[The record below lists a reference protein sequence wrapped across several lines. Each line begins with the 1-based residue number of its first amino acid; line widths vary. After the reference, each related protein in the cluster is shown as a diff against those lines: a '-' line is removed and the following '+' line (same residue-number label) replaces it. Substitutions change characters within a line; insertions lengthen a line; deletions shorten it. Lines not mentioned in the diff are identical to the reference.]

1 MQEQWKTEVVRFVNE
16 WGKGFWDA
24 NANEYMKA
32 NETSGLQESMHEEVN
47 ESMNEGMNQEMNQ
60 QDNEWMNEWM
70 NQSIDR
76 SIIQFKSNQIKTS
89 SIKSNQSI
97 NDWTNK
103 WLNEWKNE
111 MNGMNEILKWMKRIK
126 WLKCRNEMNEI

>member
-1 MQEQWKTEVVRFVNE
+1 MQKQWKTEVVRFVNE

-60 QDNEWMNEWM
+60 QDNEWMNEWRM
-70 NQSIDR
+70 NEWINQSIDQ
-76 SIIQFKSNQIKTS
+76 SFNLNQI
-89 SIKSNQSI
+89 
-97 NDWTNK
+97 
-103 WLNEWKNE
+103 
-111 MNGMNEILKWMKRIK
+111 R
-126 WLKCRNEMNEI
+126 